1 MTKFLVTGSAGF
13 IGYHLSERLLRD
25 GHEVVGIDNFSPYYD
40 VVLKQRRSERL
51 SAYAGFDLVNT
62 DISDAHA
69 VASVFDRDAPEV
81 VVHLAAQAGVRYS
94 IDHPEAYI
102 SSNII
107 GTFNLLEQARQKGV
121 KHFLAASTSS
131 VYGAN
136 TEMPFTE
143 LQRTSTPLTLYAA
156 TKSGT
161 EQMAHCY
168 SHLFDIPMTF
178 FRFFNVYGT
187 WGRPDLALFK
197 FTKAML
203 AGEPIDVYNH
213 GDMKRDFTYV
223 DDLVEAVVRLTVVVP
238 GDSPVANDSLSPV
251 APYRVVN
258 IGRGKPYPLMD
269 YIQALENALG
279 MQAEKNFMPMQ
290 TGDVYATEASAD
302 LLKTL
307 TGYVPKTPLSV
318 GVPAFVE
325 WYFDYFGVERPSRAS
340 D

>member
-25 GHEVVGIDNFSPYYD
+25 GHEVVGVDNFSPYYD
-40 VVLKQRRSERL
+40 VVLKERRNQRLEGHARFELARI
-51 SAYAGFDLVNT
+51 
-62 DISDAHA
+62 DIADSRALD
-69 VASVFDRDAPEV
+69 SVFDHHSPDV
-81 VVHLAAQAGVRYS
+81 VIHLAAQAGVRYS
-94 IDHPEAYI
+94 IDNPEAYI
-102 SSNII
+102 SSNIV
-107 GTFNLLEQARQKGV
+107 GTFNLLEQARHKGI

-136 TEMPFTE
+136 VEMPFAE
-143 LQRTSTPLTLYAA
+143 LQRTGTPLTLYAA

-168 SHLFDIPMTF
+168 SHLFDIPTTF

-203 AGEPIDVYNH
+203 VGEPIDVYNY

-223 DDLVEAVVRLTVVVP
+223 DDLVEAVVRLTKVVP
-238 GDSPVANDSLSPV
+238 GNSPVSHDSLSPV
-251 APYRVVN
+251 APYRIVN

-269 YIQALENALG
+269 YIRALEDALG
-279 MQAEKNFMPMQ
+279 IEADKNFMPMQ

-307 TGYVPKTPLSV
+307 TGYVPETPLSV
-318 GVPAFVE
+318 GVPAFVD
-325 WYFDYFGVERPSRAS
+325 WYLDYFGVSRTSLAA